1 MLVTMLDDRGICVS
15 KGSACASGASTPSR
29 VLTSMGMDQ
38 KDALSTIRISLSSKN
53 TEEELVEAVNII
65 SECIKTLR
73 SFSKKDSVSI

>member
-1 MLVTMLDDRGICVS
+1 
-15 KGSACASGASTPSR
+15 
-29 VLTSMGMDQ
+29 MGMDQ